1 MSAAVE
7 LERKDKPRIREVLA
21 SPKMIAILVLGASS
35 GFPNQVTES
44 VLQAWMKDS
53 GATNTTIGI
62 LSYVAIPYLLKFLWA
77 PIVDRYPLPLLGRR
91 RGWILLM
98 QIALATSIAMF
109 ALQDPSMSLVPV
121 AICATAIVFFSATQ
135 DIAFDAYRT
144 DVALPSE
151 RGMAAAANNLGYRTC
166 AWLASAFALIV
177 AQFVGWKPALLILAL
192 VMVGFCL
199 ATILA
204 PEPEYKHASPRTM
217 RDSIV
222 LPLKEL
228 LATPGTA
235 LLILLVVLF
244 KVGDAFALRLF
255 TPFMMDTGFSKAEIA
270 TVLKGLFTASAV
282 LGAILGGIWMV
293 KLGLLRSMLIF
304 GCLQAI
310 TNLLYWALAL
320 SGKNYP
326 LMIAAVTLDN
336 TAGAMGNIASV
347 ALMMALCNTRFS
359 AFQYALLSSFA
370 LTPRYTLGGPAGW
383 IADNAG
389 WDMYYIVSLLLALP
403 GLVLLWF
410 MRERVRALDAPR

>member
-1 MSAAVE
+1 MSAAAE

-217 RDSIV
+217 RDSIM

-228 LATPGTA
+228 LATPGTP

-370 LTPRYTLGGPAGW
+370 LTPRYALGGPAGW